1 MTNQRHVLYLGSD
14 ALKSG
19 INGLD
24 LFPRNLVNKRAV
36 VHCIDKLLLDRLN
49 VLEEGLVVL
58 DLLVEHGGRLL
69 VQLAGDVVT
78 IDEALALVQPLT
90 NLTKLSRK
98 PSVKKPLPVANLNV
112 IFLLNVQLIT
122 FQS

>member
-1 MTNQRHVLYLGSD
+1 M
-14 ALKSG
+14 
-19 INGLD
+19 
-24 LFPRNLVNKRAV
+24 NKRAV
-36 VHCIDKLLLDRLN
+36 VHCIDKLLLDRLD

-98 PSVKKPLPVANLNV
+98 PSVKKPLPMANLILLSVSLLFIIIV
-112 IFLLNVQLIT
+112 ITINIIISHYHVPEPQPSASWCRALSRRQG
-122 FQS
+122 